1 MEVVPDGVVEC
12 VTESG
17 VDDGTVEDMM
27 EGVVPDDTVDG
38 AGVVYMCG
46 VCSMLFSDQDLVN
59 EHMLEHGTTVEE
71 LEHLEAVVLSPTEM
85 SQQDVVLDAQTDVV
99 LDAQTDVVLDAQTD
113 VVLDAQTDVAEQM
126 FVITNEPSDVS
137 GQLLVGSGAVD
148 VGDGEML
155 VEVLAVP
162 TGGDTDLETAA
173 TALTYLAQ

>member
-1 MEVVPDGVVEC
+1 MEVVADGVVEC

-27 EGVVPDDTVDG
+27 EGVASDETVDG

-71 LEHLEAVVLSPTEM
+71 LDQLEAVVLSPTEM
-85 SQQDVVLDAQTDVV
+85 SQQDIVSDAQTDI
-99 LDAQTDVVLDAQTD
+99 VLDAQTD

-126 FVITNEPSDVS
+126 FVIANEPSDFS

-155 VEVLAVP
+155 VEVMTVP

>member
-1 MEVVPDGVVEC
+1 MEVVADGVVEC

-17 VDDGTVEDMM
+17 VDDGAVEDMI
-27 EGVVPDDTVDG
+27 EGVAPDETVDG

-71 LEHLEAVVLSPTEM
+71 MEQLEAVVLSPTEM
-85 SQQDVVLDAQTDVV
+85 QDVVSDTQTDVV
-99 LDAQTDVVLDAQTD
+99 LDAQTDVV
-113 VVLDAQTDVAEQM
+113 EQM
-126 FVITNEPSDVS
+126 FVIANEPSIVS
-137 GQLLVGSGAVD
+137 SQLLVGSSGDVQ